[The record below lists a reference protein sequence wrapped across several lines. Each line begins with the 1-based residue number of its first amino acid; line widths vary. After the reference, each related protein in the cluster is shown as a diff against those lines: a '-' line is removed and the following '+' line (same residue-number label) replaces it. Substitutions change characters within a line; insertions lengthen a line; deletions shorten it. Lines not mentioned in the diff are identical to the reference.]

1 MPRALYRIR
10 RSNWSRRCAGTWVR
24 EHFPFYNSLRGEPFT
39 PQRGHPARLNS
50 VRLDVRGTTELHR
63 VLLAN
68 GFPYDRHHNSDNNDC
83 HSP

>member
-1 MPRALYRIR
+1 
-10 RSNWSRRCAGTWVR
+10 
-24 EHFPFYNSLRGEPFT
+24 LR
-39 PQRGHPARLNS
+39 
-50 VRLDVRGTTELHR
+50 R